1 MKRLFTFLSFFIS
14 ISLFSQIIVSKL
26 PGEAY
31 LTYKSSVPV
40 FSYPEVDHDLMLAE
54 DEMESSNKEVALRIA
69 IPFEKEIDLIEKG
82 FSYFDDFGNQN
93 WIIQLDL
100 PGAFAVGVIL
110 DRFNIPNGAELYVFN
125 EARSSVNGA
134 ITAINNNERKA
145 LQVSPVQ
152 GNSVFVLYSEPID
165 SEFHGEIRIKSVSHL
180 YRDLYHTDKGFGDS
194 GSCNVNVVCPEGD
207 AWQDEVRSVALII
220 NGNGSRIC
228 TGAMINNTALDG
240 TPFFLTAEHCLPSN
254 VNDVGLWSFIFD
266 YKSASCS
273 PSVNGLLGNSVFGSE
288 LKASNTNN
296 DFALLELD
304 NAPPFDYN
312 VYYSG
317 WSRSTLLIN
326 STTGIHHPSGD
337 VMKIS
342 KDDNPPVLSAYLG
355 GTGTDYWKVV
365 DWDLGTTEGG
375 SSGSPLFNP
384 SGRIIG
390 QLRGGQAACSND
402 LPDYYGAFYKS
413 WDNGADASERLMD
426 WLDPI
431 DIDPTN
437 LNGVNLNEVGII
449 ESSTTLDF
457 TLFPNPARE
466 EVNILFPKEVQI
478 EKIRVNDL
486 SGRQLIDLTIQQNLR
501 EYKLDLNGLAK
512 GAYQLILISSEA
524 NSSRIIIIE

>member
-1 MKRLFTFLSFFIS
+1 M
-14 ISLFSQIIVSKL
+14 IVKKM
-26 PGEAY
+26 PNDDY
-31 LTYKSSVPV
+31 LANKSAIPV
-40 FSYPEVDHDLMLAE
+40 FSFPEVDHDLMLAE
-54 DEMESSNKEVALRIA
+54 DEIESANKEVPLRIA

-82 FSYFDDFGNQN
+82 FTYYDDYGNRN
-93 WIIQLDL
+93 WIIRLDL
-100 PGAFAVGVIL
+100 PGAYAVGVIL
-110 DRFNIPNGAELYVFN
+110 NRFNIPQGGELYVFN
-125 EARSSVNGA
+125 EDKSSVNGA
-134 ITAINNNERKA
+134 ITSINNNERMA

-152 GNSVFVLYSEPID
+152 GNSVFVLYGEPID
-165 SEFHGEIRIKSVSHL
+165 SEFEGEVKIKSVSHL

-207 AWQDEVRSVALII
+207 SWQDEVRSVALII

-240 TPFFLTAEHCLPSN
+240 IPYFLTANHCLPSN
-254 VNDVGLWSFIFD
+254 LSDVGLWSFIFD
-266 YKSASCS
+266 YKSANCT

-288 LKASNTNN
+288 LKANNATN

-304 NAPPFDYN
+304 NTPPFDYD

-317 WSRSTLLIN
+317 WSRSTLLIS

-342 KDDNPPVLSAYLG
+342 KDDNPPILSAYLG

-413 WDNGADASERLMD
+413 WDNGISASERLMD

-431 DIDPTN
+431 NSDPTN
-437 LNGVNLNEVGII
+437 LNGINLNEVGII
-449 ESSTTLDF
+449 EGSVSLDF
-457 TLFPNPARE
+457 TLFPNPTRE
-466 EVNILFPKEVQI
+466 EVNILFPKEIRI
-478 EKIRVNDL
+478 EKILVSDL
-486 SGRQLIDLTIQQNLR
+486 SGRQLIHLSIRQNLS
-501 EYKLDLNGLAK
+501 EYKVDLSGLAK
-512 GAYQLILISSEA
+512 GAYQLILISSE
-524 NSSRIIIIE
+524 NSASRIIIIE